1 MKTFIRIL
9 YIIPLLTLWACEE
22 KQIVGDSAC
31 PNCPVVSKVD
41 PPVAQEGSEVTV
53 TGQRFGSDKSKV
65 TLEIITEPQKTIIT
79 SADILSVTDTE
90 IKFKVPAG
98 RQGMGKIV
106 VKVDVGTEILASDD
120 IGITDKPADILFA
133 FSGKGQFTI
142 ATLSGQAGDE
152 VIIKG
157 INFGTKKEDIVIK
170 IGTVNI
176 PQENILSVSDTE
188 IKFRIPKGV
197 PAKDNVVVLV
207 SNFAVGGVLEFT
219 YDVPKITTTA
229 LKGAKD
235 EKVIIQ
241 GTNFTPLKT
250 ELKLFIGSVEI
261 AAANI
266 ESATDTEIK
275 FKVPRGI
282 GSGKITL
289 KVSDFEAVEKP
300 DFQYLTTYTVGTFSY
315 TTGIAGTDYGSVR
328 DFKIDTASGSDVIYL
343 GYQQLL
349 ENTYI
354 IRIENNPGSPAIPVA
369 VPFNLPQ
376 LLRTKNAGGQYIFP
390 AFRWLVPLGDKI
402 LYHYITSF
410 GSEEYRI
417 TEIAKS
423 PSTPSPRFVERSSKN
438 GIDFSN
444 ATAAN
449 ANQLYATG
457 SITSSGPDNGSSIY
471 SLTRSN
477 TAGSRFAY
485 SSIYNS
491 TTYSFDDIEFYN
503 GQLYLC
509 DAKNYKIY
517 IYQQSKGKLWTFST
531 ISGGGTSTADNAPIA
546 SAGYRAPTDL
556 AFDMAGDMFICDSEN
571 SIIRKISKLSSAQ
584 PLVST
589 IAGDLNMSGK
599 VDGIGKNARFNR
611 PTFLSIG
618 KGGRIYVYDAGN
630 GAIRVITPD

>member
-1 MKTFIRIL
+1 MKTLIRFL

-22 KQIVGDSAC
+22 KTVIGDSAC
-31 PNCPVVSKVD
+31 PSCPVVSKVD
-41 PPVAQEGSEVTV
+41 PAVAQEGSEVTI
-53 TGQRFGSDKSKV
+53 TGQRFGNDKSKV
-65 TLEIITEPQKTIIT
+65 TLEIITEPQKTIIAP
-79 SADILSVTDTE
+79 ADMLSVIDTE

-120 IGITDKPADILFA
+120 AGIADKPSDVLFA

-142 ATLSGQAGDE
+142 ATLSGQVGDE

-176 PQENILSVSDTE
+176 PQENILAVSDTE
-188 IKFRIPKGV
+188 IKFKIPKGV
-197 PAKDNVVVLV
+197 PAKDVVVVLV

-235 EKVIIQ
+235 EIVTIQ
-241 GTNFTPLKT
+241 GTNFTPVKT
-250 ELKLFIGSVEI
+250 EIKLFIGSVEI
-261 AAANI
+261 APANI
-266 ESATDTEIK
+266 QSSSDTEIK
-275 FKVPRGI
+275 FKISRRT

-289 KVSDFEAVEKP
+289 NVSDFEALEKP
-300 DFQYLTTYTVGTFSY
+300 DFQYVTTYTVGTFSY
-315 TTGIAGTDYGSVR
+315 TVGIAGTDYGSVR

-354 IRIENNPGSPAIPVA
+354 VRIENNPQSPAVPVA

-390 AFRWLVPLGDKI
+390 IFRWLLPLGDKI

-423 PSTPSPRFVERSSKN
+423 PSAPSPRFVERTTR

-457 SITSSGPDNGSSIY
+457 YISSSGPDNGSTIY

-477 TAGSRFAY
+477 TAGARFAY
-485 SSIYNS
+485 TSIYNS
-491 TTYSFDDIEFYN
+491 TSYSFDDIEYYN

-517 IYQQSKGKLWTFST
+517 TYQQSKGKLWTFST
-531 ISGGGTSTADNAPIA
+531 ISGGGTSTADDAPIA

-571 SIIRKISKLSSAQ
+571 SIIRRISKLSSAQ

-599 VDGIGKNARFNR
+599 VDGIGKKARFNK

-618 KGGRIYVYDAGN
+618 KGGRIYVYDSGN